1 MEESLESWR
10 YALERRG
17 VKVMCVNKNNKMVHK
32 RDEEK
37 SVGKDD
43 VCQG

>member
-17 VKVMCVNKNNKMVHK
+17 VKVMCVNMVHK
-32 RDEEK
+32 RQEEK